1 MARKLVYRF
10 IAPVVYIMFLCY
22 GFGILN
28 GEQRDVDTNRPIIGI
43 MTQSTRLLAKVT
55 HLHPM

>member
-10 IAPVVYIMFLCY
+10 IAPGVYIMFLCY

-28 GEQRDVDTNRPIIGI
+28 GGQRDVQTNGPIIGI
-43 MTQSTRLLAKVT
+43 MTQSTRLLAKAT
-55 HLHPM
+55 YLHPI